1 MKTSDFSY
9 DLPEELIAQTPIFP
23 RDASRML
30 VCNREDEKREGRI
43 FRDLP
48 DYLRPED
55 VVVINHT
62 RVIPARLL
70 GIKEETGAAV
80 EFLLLRRLGTN
91 TWLGRTLEQGEA
103 VFTLVGAQGPGT
115 QSQTGE

>member
-55 VVVINHT
+55 VVVINLT
-62 RVIPARLL
+62 RVVPARLL
-70 GIKEETGAAV
+70 GIKEETGATARCMPLESSETGV
-80 EFLLLRRLGTN
+80 CMMTGKSGARRTIF
-91 TWLGRTLEQGEA
+91 A
-103 VFTLVGAQGPGT
+103 KAY
-115 QSQTGE
+115 